1 MSNYYNNNNSKSPKY
16 HWKRT
21 SDQYEYVSLEEV
33 KDHLNI
39 YDTLDHTYLTQIMLT
54 ACNLAES
61 YVGDYFNATTIELY
75 TPTLC
80 NATLPH
86 QGANSITSITYL
98 DAANVLQTVPTT
110 DYYLDLTSRQPTVRF
125 EAGAIRP
132 VLSTRNNPVTI
143 TYVTQLGDITRDVR
157 DQVEPWGS
165 NDVKMAVLMYCSE
178 IFYNRDNITEGS
190 VNRLP
195 LCSERL
201 LSHYRRVVV

>member
-21 SDQYEYVSLEEV
+21 SDQYEYLSLDEV

-54 ACNLAES
+54 ACNLSES
-61 YVGDYFNATTIELY
+61 YVGDYFNPTTIDLY
-75 TPTLC
+75 APTLSD
-80 NATLPH
+80 TKLPH
-86 QGANSITSITYL
+86 QGANSVTVITYL
-98 DAANVLQTVPTT
+98 DTDNVRRFVPTT
-110 DYYLDLTSRQPTVRF
+110 EYYLDLTSRQPTVRF
-125 EAGAIRP
+125 EAGTSSR

-143 TYVTQLGDITRDVR
+143 TYVTQLGDITRDAR
-157 DQVEPWGS
+157 DNVEPWGS